1 MSLNAIWFNMLII
14 KFTLWLIF
22 LLIFNF
28 IMTLIRTN
36 LSRLTTVEFALL
48 LYNLALWGFVLFCVF
63 VVINVV

>member
-1 MSLNAIWFNMLII
+1 MTLNSLWFNMLII
-14 KFTLWLIF
+14 KFTLWLMF

-28 IMTLIRTN
+28 IMTLIKTN
-36 LSRLTTVEFALL
+36 INRLTMVEFALL